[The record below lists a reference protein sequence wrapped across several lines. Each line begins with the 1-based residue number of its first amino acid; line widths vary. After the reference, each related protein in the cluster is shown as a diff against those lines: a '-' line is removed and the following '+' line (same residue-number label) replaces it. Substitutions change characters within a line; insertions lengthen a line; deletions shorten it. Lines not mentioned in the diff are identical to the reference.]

1 MDYYTVLGVES
12 SASEEDIKKA
22 YRAKALQYH
31 PDKNQGDTAAEEM
44 FKQVNEAYS
53 VLSDP
58 QKRTRYDN
66 SRFFSQYD
74 RTAAGAH
81 RQRGFRQDEYD
92 PFDYGPFSEAFN
104 RNRAGKEYHWGFY
117 ASPDTDQDSSP
128 QSGWFQPLASGI
140 VCLWLGLLSFRFIF
154 VPFFGLFAGIF
165 SVSLLVRAVRNLGAA
180 LKSFFRRP

>member
-1 MDYYTVLGVES
+1 MDYYKVLGVED

-58 QKRTRYDN
+58 QKRAGYDN
-66 SRFFSQYD
+66 SRVFSQYE
-74 RTAAGAH
+74 RTAAGS
-81 RQRGFRQDEYD
+81 QQQYSFRPDEYD
-92 PFDYGPFSEAFN
+92 PFDYSPFTEAFH

-117 ASPDTDQDSSP
+117 ASSDTDQDSSSR
-128 QSGWFQPLASGI
+128 SGWFQPLASGI
-140 VCLWLGLLSFRFIF
+140 VCFWLGLLSFRFIF

-165 SVSLLVRAVRNLGAA
+165 SISLLVKAVKNLGAA